1 MARAGKVRLVPVPGQ
16 IEKIL
21 KSQEMVN
28 HLATIAADI
37 RARCGPGFESEAQRG
52 RKKALAMVW
61 ADTWEARRDNARH
74 QILLRAV
81 GRRIG

>member
-37 RARCGPGFESEAQRG
+37 RSRCGPGFESEAQLV

-61 ADTWEARRDNARH
+61 PDTWEARRDNARH

>member
-1 MARAGKVRLVPVPGQ
+1 MARGGKVRLQPVPGQ
-16 IEKIL
+16 VGKIL

-37 RARCGPGFESEAQRG
+37 RSRCGPGFESEAQLG

-61 ADTWEARRDNARH
+61 PDTWEARRDNARH